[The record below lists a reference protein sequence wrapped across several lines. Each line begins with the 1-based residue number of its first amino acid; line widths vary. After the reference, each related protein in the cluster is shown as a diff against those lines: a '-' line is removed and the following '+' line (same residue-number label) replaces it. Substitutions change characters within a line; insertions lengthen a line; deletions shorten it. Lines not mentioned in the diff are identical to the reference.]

1 MAFEQKKALFLD
13 RDGVVNIEKEY
24 LYKIEDFEFIDGI
37 FELCRHYANLGYL
50 IFIVTNQSGIARSY
64 YSEEDFSHLSD
75 WMLAAF
81 AEKGIVISKVYHCPH
96 YPQISGLCKCRKPE
110 PGMLLEAEKEF
121 NLDLSHSIIVGDK
134 ERDIEAG
141 INAGLRESYLLDET
155 GQTQHSQA
163 TRIVARLKDIW
174 KI

>member
-1 MAFEQKKALFLD
+1 
-13 RDGVVNIEKEY
+13 
-24 LYKIEDFEFIDGI
+24 
-37 FELCRHYANLGYL
+37 
-50 IFIVTNQSGIARSY
+50 
-64 YSEEDFSHLSD
+64 
-75 WMLAAF
+75 
-81 AEKGIVISKVYHCPH
+81 
-96 YPQISGLCKCRKPE
+96 
-110 PGMLLEAEKEF
+110 MLLEAEKEF
-121 NLDLSHSIIVGDK
+121 NLDLAHSIIVGDK